1 MPKEVTNGVVLGKIY
16 PISPAEKAGLEQ
28 YDIVVALDNQKVE
41 NSLQFRKYLY
51 EKKKVGEKVEVTFYR
66 NGQKMT
72 KTATL
77 ADNSAT
83 KNQ

>member
-1 MPKEVTNGVVLGKIY
+1 IVLRSISVWVFNQESCREVFVVSAFIRETLF
-16 PISPAEKAGLEQ
+16 AFF
-28 YDIVVALDNQKVE
+28 VRR
-41 NSLQFRKYLY
+41 FRKYLY